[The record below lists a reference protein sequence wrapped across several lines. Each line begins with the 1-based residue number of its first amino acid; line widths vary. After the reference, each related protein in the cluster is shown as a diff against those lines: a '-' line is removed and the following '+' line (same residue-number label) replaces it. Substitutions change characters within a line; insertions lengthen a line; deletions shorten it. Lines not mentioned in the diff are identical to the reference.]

1 MSKYESIS
9 LRNKIMISMDIDELI
24 LGGLSREEVLDFKT
38 IAKQIFQAGGFKLP
52 KLHCNCE
59 LEFEDASIK
68 TLEESP
74 KVITHGDCNDTTYVK
89 QQLGTQPSEE
99 DSIATEIPS
108 NKARHTKWEIRS
120 NPLGLIL
127 PAHLWGKVVYQET
140 CELSCY
146 GTN

>member
-24 LGGLSREEVLDFKT
+24 LGGLSREEVLDLKT

-59 LEFEDASIK
+59 LEFEDANIK

-74 KVITHGDCNDTTYVK
+74 KVITQWYNIRQTTAWNSTIGRGFNCHRDT
-89 QQLGTQPSEE
+89 
-99 DSIATEIPS
+99 
-108 NKARHTKWEIRS
+108 
-120 NPLGLIL
+120 
-127 PAHLWGKVVYQET
+127 
-140 CELSCY
+140 
-146 GTN
+146 